1 MPTVFTHP
9 AVPLALAAAGGRRAV
24 SGRLL
29 AAGVLCSIAPD
40 LDVLAHGF
48 GVGWG
53 SFFSHR
59 GFTHT
64 LGFALLLAAFA
75 AALYRPLG
83 ASPRAAFA
91 FVFVCTWSHPLL
103 DAFTDGG
110 RGIPLL
116 WPLSQERV
124 FFPARVLEVSPLG
137 LSFFSSGRASDV
149 LRSEIVWVWLPL
161 AAMAAVAP
169 IARRI
174 GSGRRT

>member
-24 SGRLL
+24 SARLL
-29 AAGVLCSIAPD
+29 AAGIACSMAPD
-40 LDVLAHGF
+40 LDVFAPWF
-48 GVGWG
+48 GLGWS

-64 LGFALLLAAFA
+64 LGFALMLAALA
-75 AALYRPLG
+75 AALHRPLQ
-83 ASPRAAFA
+83 ASARAAFA
-91 FVFVCTWSHPLL
+91 FVFVCAWSHPLL

-116 WPLSQERV
+116 WPLSDERY
-124 FFPARVLEVSPLG
+124 FFPVRMLEVSPLG
-137 LSFFSSGRASDV
+137 LHFFSSGRALDV

-161 AAMAAVAP
+161 AAAATVALA
-169 IARRI
+169 ARRI
-174 GSGRRT
+174 GSRRTS

>member
-9 AVPLALAAAGGRRAV
+9 AVPLALAAAGGPRAV
-24 SGRLL
+24 PAPLL
-29 AAGVLCSIAPD
+29 AFGIACSVAPD
-40 LDVLAHGF
+40 LDVFAPWFGF
-48 GVGWG
+48 GWG

-64 LGFALLLAAFA
+64 LGFALMLAALA
-75 AALYRPLG
+75 AALHRPLR

-91 FVFVCTWSHPLL
+91 FVFVCAWSHPLL

-116 WPLSQERV
+116 WPLSDERYFLPV
-124 FFPARVLEVSPLG
+124 RMLEVSPLG
-137 LSFFSSGRASDV
+137 LRFFTSGRAMDV

-161 AAMAAVAP
+161 AAVVS
-169 IARRI
+169 IGLLARRI
-174 GSGRRT
+174 GKKQRS